1 MEFALIWY
9 SQYGKEE
16 IDTTTNSQEAIRLR
30 NEYQMA
36 YGSNRPNKDPTC
48 EKQVTVETIKKV
60 KLFS

>member
-30 NEYQMA
+30 TNTKWLMA
-36 YGSNRPNKDPTC
+36 LEPS
-48 EKQVTVETIKKV
+48 E
-60 KLFS
+60 